1 MRSQEQAGLVLIVE
15 DNRNISEMVGEYL
28 ESKGFEV
35 DYASDGLDGYRL
47 AVENNYDVVV
57 LDLML
62 PRLDGI
68 EVCRRLRNEAR
79 KSTPVLMLT
88 ARDTLDEKLTG
99 LSSGAD
105 DYLTKPFAI
114 QELEARLRALIRR
127 ERRQVGSEVLKVADL
142 VLDPASLR
150 ATRGGSELQLSP
162 IGLRLLTILMRESPR
177 VVSRQEIEREIWGNS
192 LPDSDTLRSH
202 LYNLRKVIDKPFDY
216 PLLHTVQ
223 SAGYRIADIS
233 GQLGGK
239 PRIGFRWT
247 GCGELTCLPRVAISG
262 SCSCCRL
269 PSSAW
274 WCCCAC

>member
-1 MRSQEQAGLVLIVE
+1 MRATQEPGGLVLIVE

-28 ESKGFEV
+28 EGRGFEV
-35 DYASDGLDGYRL
+35 DYAADGLDGYRL
-47 AVENNYDVVV
+47 AAENSYDVIV

-68 EVCRRLRNEAR
+68 EVCRRLREEAR

-88 ARDTLDEKLTG
+88 
-99 LSSGAD
+99 
-105 DYLTKPFAI
+105 
-114 QELEARLRALIRR
+114 

-150 ATRGGSELQLSP
+150 ATRAGQELQLSP
-162 IGLRLLTILMRESPR
+162 IGLKLLTILMRESPR

-202 LYNLRKVIDKPFDY
+202 LYNLRKTIDKPFDR

-223 SAGYRIADIS
+223 SAGYRIADIEQS
-233 GQLGGK
+233 
-239 PRIGFRWT
+239 P
-247 GCGELTCLPRVAISG
+247 A
-262 SCSCCRL
+262 
-269 PSSAW
+269 
-274 WCCCAC
+274 